1 MKMNNSTGNI
11 SRSESVRS
19 SRRSLKYSS
28 PMSSPAPPKSPS
40 FSYHCTVDPPNAHS
54 FYRKAPSSPTYYPR
68 SPHTPQSENT
78 FTFSQSPRENQVF
91 DFPKSP
97 KSPNAPKSP
106 RSPRHFSY
114 EEEITSAG
122 SPKVQAEIHSSSG
135 VSSSNFSLQSPPKSK
150 VNQGKAFHRKQYQ
163 SSKSDS
169 SNSKSSLEYKSTTK
183 HPNGDYQDIE
193 YKICH
198 SLDSDSLH
206 SSGYPCSTVSTS
218 SRTSR

>member
-1 MKMNNSTGNI
+1 MKVNNSTGNI

-19 SRRSLKYSS
+19 SRRSTKYSS

-54 FYRKAPSSPTYYPR
+54 YYRKTPSSPSYYPQSPR
-68 SPHTPQSENT
+68 SPRTESTFNFPQT
-78 FTFSQSPRENQVF
+78 PRENQIF
-91 DFPKSP
+91 DNPKSP
-97 KSPNAPKSP
+97 KSPNVPKSP
-106 RSPRHFSY
+106 RSPRHFTY
-114 EEEITSAG
+114 EDEVC
-122 SPKVQAEIHSSSG
+122 SPKVQAEVHSSSG
-135 VSSSNFSLQSPPKSK
+135 VSSSNFSLQSPPKAK

-206 SSGYPCSTVSTS
+206 SSGYPCSTVSTT

>member
-1 MKMNNSTGNI
+1 MKMNNSNGSIT
-11 SRSESVRS
+11 RSESVRS
-19 SRRSLKYSS
+19 SRRSNKYPSPISS
-28 PMSSPAPPKSPS
+28 PLPPKSPS
-40 FSYHCTVDPPNAHS
+40 FSYQCTIDPPNAHS
-54 FYRKAPSSPTYYPR
+54 FYRKAPSSPSYYSK

-78 FTFSQSPRENQVF
+78 FIFSQSPREEQIF

-106 RSPRHFSY
+106 RSPRHFTY
-114 EEEITSAG
+114 EEATVPQS
-122 SPKVQAEIHSSSG
+122 KVQADIHSSSG
-135 VSSSNFSLQSPPKSK
+135 VSSSNFSLQSPPKSR
-150 VNQGKAFHRKQYQ
+150 VNQGQAFHRKQYQ

-198 SLDSDSLH
+198 SMDSDSLH
-206 SSGYPCSTVSTS
+206 SSGYPCSTISTT

>member
-1 MKMNNSTGNI
+1 MNNSTSNI

-19 SRRSLKYSS
+19 SRRSNKYSS

-40 FSYHCTVDPPNAHS
+40 FSYHCTIDPPNAHS
-54 FYRKAPSSPTYYPR
+54 YYKKAPSSPSYYPQSPR
-68 SPHTPQSENT
+68 SPRSES
-78 FTFSQSPRENQVF
+78 TFSFPQSPRESQVF
-91 DFPKSP
+91 EYPKSP
-97 KSPNAPKSP
+97 KSPNVPKSP
-106 RSPRHFSY
+106 RSPRNFNY
-114 EEEITSAG
+114 EDEISTAIG
-122 SPKVQAEIHSSSG
+122 SPMQQSEIHSSSG

-198 SLDSDSLH
+198 SLDSDSLQ
-206 SSGYPCSTVSTS
+206 SSGYPCSTISTT